1 MVSYTAFMA
10 DEEEFN
16 AFDSLDCGGAVLM
29 LGIVPAVMGYVFD
42 DHNVLLAAT
51 LGGVAFL
58 LAVAVYLLALLT
70 RWRMISYIVGLVG
83 GVLTP
88 CYVAAAVYFW
98 WAMAQGSPAGGM

>member
-1 MVSYTAFMA
+1 MA

-51 LGGVAFL
+51 LGGGAFL
-58 LAVAVYLLALLT
+58 LAMAVYLLALLT
-70 RWRMISYIVGLVG
+70 RWRIIGHIVGLIG
-83 GVLTP
+83 SVLTP
-88 CYVAAAVYFW
+88 CYVAVAVYLW
-98 WAMAQGSPAGGM
+98 WAMAQSTPGGM